1 MEHFNKALLRQSSL
15 VSLVLLLTLFGFF
28 PDKSRGLTG
37 ISVQSRAWMQLDKRV
52 FQELQLKNRFDAIRQ
67 ERRVKNRIHQVMR
80 EYNVRLDSHGMSQI
94 SSRIFSE
101 SRKYGHDPLLVT
113 ALIVT
118 ESSFNQRAKSHRG
131 ALGLMQVIPATGSA
145 LASEAQVAWKGN
157 QSLYNPDTNIAL
169 GALYLNKMQER
180 FQDLDLAL
188 EAYNHGPS
196 KLSRYLR
203 KGIQPRTYSK
213 KVIEIYSRLRSKNT

>member
-1 MEHFNKALLRQSSL
+1 ME
-15 VSLVLLLTLFGFF
+15 
-28 PDKSRGLTG
+28 
-37 ISVQSRAWMQLDKRV
+37 SRAWMQLDKQV
-52 FQELQLKNRFDAIRQ
+52 FQQLHLQKRFDFIRQ
-67 ERRVKNRIHQVMR
+67 ERRVRNRIHQVMQ
-80 EYNVRLDSHGMSQI
+80 EYNAGLDNHGMSQI
-94 SSRIFSE
+94 SSRIFNE
-101 SRKYGHDPLLVT
+101 SRKYGHDPLLLT
-113 ALIVT
+113 AVIVT

-131 ALGLMQVIPATGSA
+131 AMGLMQVIPATGSA

-203 KGIQPRTYSK
+203 QGKKPKTYSK
-213 KVIEIYSRLRSKNT
+213 KVFEIYSRLRSKNT